1 MNTTKKATIVVDAQ
15 FGSTGKGLI
24 AGYLAERD
32 QPDVLMTAWSA
43 NAGHTYIDANGRKFV
58 HCMLANGIVSPA
70 LTHVLIGPGS
80 QMDWGLFLR
89 EVDSCADLLSGK
101 TILVHEN
108 AAIITDAHRAEEQ
121 GPMTKIGST
130 KKGCGAAMIA
140 KIRRNPDDQNTAG
153 AMRDNILSEPVRR
166 RYFDDNIEIRIVGN
180 DEYMETVYAANR
192 IQVEGAQG
200 FSLGINN
207 GFYPYVTSRECTPAQ
222 VCVDVNLPLA
232 FVDKVVATMRT
243 YPIRV
248 ANRYNEA
255 GEQIGWSGPC
265 YPDQRELDW
274 EKDLG
279 MQAELTTV
287 TKLPRRIFT
296 FSYEQTKAAL
306 SVIRPDE
313 VFLNF
318 CNYMEP
324 DEVAEVVGLIE
335 RAAHELK
342 IPGPM
347 PLTQYYG
354 YGPTVNDIDTEMRTD
369 ENNDCGGDGCGS
381 CAACGLYDED
391 EAADHRDY

>member
-1 MNTTKKATIVVDAQ
+1 MNTTMNTTKKATIVVDAQ

-32 QPDVLMTAWSA
+32 QPDVVMTAWSA

-80 QMDWGLFLR
+80 QISAHVLAKEIAECRDILK
-89 EVDSCADLLSGK
+89 GK
-101 TILVHEN
+101 TLLIHQN
-108 AAIITDAHRAEEQ
+108 AAIITQAHVDEEA

-153 AMRDNILSEPVRR
+153 AMKESILDLIYDTLVDTNI
-166 RYFDDNIEIRIVGN
+166 DDDAVYEGESPYDIDIRVVGN
-180 DEYMETVYAANR
+180 DEYMEVVYAARR

-265 YPDQRELDW
+265 YPDQKELDW
-274 EKDLG
+274 KADLG
-279 MQAELTTV
+279 MEAELTTV

-296 FSYEQTKAAL
+296 FSYDQTKAAL

-324 DEVAEVVGLIE
+324 DEVAEVVGAIE
-335 RAAHELK
+335 RAAHELN

-347 PLTQYYG
+347 PLARYYG
-354 YGPTVNDIDTEMRTD
+354 YGPAVTDIYTEMQVQ
-369 ENNDCGGDGCGS
+369 EPEFGGNIS
-381 CAACGLYDED
+381 E
-391 EAADHRDY
+391 

>member
-1 MNTTKKATIVVDAQ
+1 MNTTMNTTKKATIVVDAQ

-32 QPDVLMTAWSA
+32 QPDVVMTAWSA

-80 QMDWGLFLR
+80 QISAHVLAKEIAECRDILK
-89 EVDSCADLLSGK
+89 GK
-101 TILVHEN
+101 TLLIHQN
-108 AAIITDAHRAEEQ
+108 AAIITQAHVDEEA

-153 AMRDNILSEPVRR
+153 AMKESILDLIYDTLVDTNI
-166 RYFDDNIEIRIVGN
+166 DDDAVYEGESPYDIDIRVVGN
-180 DEYMETVYAANR
+180 DEYMEVVYAARR

-265 YPDQRELDW
+265 YPDQKELDW
-274 EKDLG
+274 KADLG
-279 MQAELTTV
+279 MEAELTTV

-296 FSYEQTKAAL
+296 FSYDQTKAAL

-324 DEVAEVVGLIE
+324 DEVAEVVGAIE
-335 RAAHELK
+335 GAASDLN
-342 IPGPM
+342 IPGRM
-347 PLTQYYG
+347 PLTAYYG
-354 YGPTVNDIDTEMRTD
+354 YGPTVTDIYTEMQVQ
-369 ENNDCGGDGCGS
+369 EPEFGGNIS
-381 CAACGLYDED
+381 E
-391 EAADHRDY
+391 

>member
-32 QPDVLMTAWSA
+32 QPDVVMTAWSA

-89 EVDSCADLLSGK
+89 EVDSCVDLLSGK

-153 AMRDNILSEPVRR
+153 AMREQLLGNGVFLGLLANRDINLE
-166 RYFDDNIEIRIVGN
+166 IVGN
-180 DEYMETVYAANR
+180 DKYMEAVYAARR

-265 YPDQRELDW
+265 YPDQKELDW
-274 EKDLG
+274 KADLG
-279 MQAELTTV
+279 MEAELTTV

-324 DEVAEVVGLIE
+324 DEVAEVVGTIE

-347 PLTQYYG
+347 PLARYYG
-354 YGPTVNDIDTEMRTD
+354 YGPAVTDIYTEMQAQ
-369 ENNDCGGDGCGS
+369 EPEFGGNIS
-381 CAACGLYDED
+381 E
-391 EAADHRDY
+391 

>member
-1 MNTTKKATIVVDAQ
+1 MKDIKSNRPVVTAPKATIVVDAQ

-32 QPDVLMTAWSA
+32 QPDVVMTAWSA

-58 HCMLANGIVSPA
+58 HCMLANGIVSPN
-70 LTHVLIGPGS
+70 LETVLIGPGS
-80 QMDWGLFLR
+80 QMDWGLFLK
-89 EVDSCADLLSGK
+89 EVRQCLDLLKGK
-101 TILVHEN
+101 TILVHQN

-153 AMRDNILSEPVRR
+153 AMRTELLNTVG
-166 RYFDDNIEIRIVGN
+166 RYQEIWGNCEIRIVGN
-180 DEYMETVYAANR
+180 DEYMETVYAARR

-265 YPDQRELDW
+265 YPDQKELDW
-274 EKDLG
+274 KADLG
-279 MQAELTTV
+279 MEAELTTV

-318 CNYMEP
+318 CNYMGP
-324 DEVAEVVGLIE
+324 DEVAEVVGTIE

-347 PLTQYYG
+347 PLARYYG
-354 YGPTVNDIDTEMRTD
+354 YGPAVTDIYTEMQVQ
-369 ENNDCGGDGCGS
+369 EPEFGGNIS
-381 CAACGLYDED
+381 E
-391 EAADHRDY
+391 

>member
-1 MNTTKKATIVVDAQ
+1 MNSTKKATIVVDAQ

-24 AGYLAERD
+24 AGYLASVNA
-32 QPDVLMTAWSA
+32 PDVVMTAWSA
-43 NAGHTYIDANGRKFV
+43 NAGHTYINAEGRKFV
-58 HCMLANGIVSPA
+58 HCMLANGIVSPN

-80 QMDWGLFLR
+80 QMDWDLFLS
-89 EVDSCADLLSGK
+89 EIDQCADLLHNK
-101 TILVHEN
+101 AILVHQN

-153 AMRDNILSEPVRR
+153 AMRDALMRKWYSIKTKGHYLDSINL
-166 RYFDDNIEIRIVGN
+166 RIVGN
-180 DEYMETVYAANR
+180 DEYMDVVYDAER

-248 ANRYNEA
+248 ANRYNDK

-274 EKDLG
+274 VKDLG
-279 MQAELTTV
+279 MEAELTTV

-296 FSYEQTKAAL
+296 FSYEQTKTAL

-354 YGPTVNDIDTEMRTD
+354 YGPTVSDIDTEMRTD
-369 ENNDCGGDGCGS
+369 VSSDCGDAGCGS
-381 CAACGLYDED
+381 CASCGTFDE
-391 EAADHRDY
+391 

>member
-1 MNTTKKATIVVDAQ
+1 MNITKKATIVVDAQ

-32 QPDVLMTAWSA
+32 KPDVVMTAWSA
-43 NAGHTYIDANGRKFV
+43 NAGHTYINAEGRKFV
-58 HCMLANGIVSPA
+58 HCMVANGIVSPA

-80 QMDWGLFLR
+80 QMDWQLFID
-89 EVDSCADLLSGK
+89 EVQQCADLLKGK

-153 AMRDNILSEPVRR
+153 AMRSGLLMFADAIMLQYNIDL
-166 RYFDDNIEIRIVGN
+166 RIVGS
-180 DEYMETVYAANR
+180 DEYMEVVYGANR

-248 ANRYNEA
+248 ANRYNDK

-274 EKDLG
+274 KADLG
-279 MQAELTTV
+279 MEAELTTV

-347 PLTQYYG
+347 PLARYYG
-354 YGPTVNDIDTEMRTD
+354 YGPTVTDIYTEMQVQ
-369 ENNDCGGDGCGS
+369 EPEFGDNIS
-381 CAACGLYDED
+381 E
-391 EAADHRDY
+391 